1 MMMIR
6 TRRGIYET
14 REKDRTGK
22 SLADEEETKKHNG
35 NRKQNK
41 KSRPDNTKPRQKPDR
56 TRPTDGAGTL
66 NSQTI
71 GEVGKEQ
78 NSKALPAVE
87 SFMTVSI

>member
-1 MMMIR
+1 MEFVKHER
-6 TRRGIYET
+6 KSERGE
-14 REKDRTGK
+14 R
-22 SLADEEETKKHNG
+22 LADEEETKKHKG

-41 KSRPDNTKPRQKPDR
+41 KSRPDNTKPRQKQDR

-71 GEVGKEQ
+71 GKVGKEQ
-78 NSKALPAVE
+78 NGKALPAVDE